1 MANCKKCGRSA
12 GLFRFICTSC
22 ERTLANEER
31 LKDTPKFDA
40 QNVYPD
46 SPEAASAEEIINAL
60 SPKPEQ
66 EAVEPIEKTTA
77 PKARKGCGIIAI
89 VLIFVVVFVGFED
102 LMVYLLRAFFGL
114 FVCLLTLGTMCS

>member
-1 MANCKKCGRSA
+1 
-12 GLFRFICTSC
+12 
-22 ERTLANEER
+22 
-31 LKDTPKFDA
+31 
-40 QNVYPD
+40 VYPD

-77 PKARKGCGIIAI
+77 QKARKGCGIIAI
-89 VLIFVVVFVGFED
+89 VLIFVGVFGGFEA
-102 LMVYLLRAFFGL
+102 LMGNLLGAFFGL

>member
-1 MANCKKCGRSA
+1 MAICKKCGRSA
-12 GLFRFICTSC
+12 GRFRFICTWC

-46 SPEAASAEEIINAL
+46 SPEAESAEEIINAL

-77 PKARKGCGIIAI
+77 QKCIAVGKGCAIISI
-89 VLIFVVVFVGFED
+89 VLIVAVVMLLNGIGSALDSFQDNVGCR
-102 LMVYLLRAFFGL
+102 VSSGN
-114 FVCLLTLGTMCS
+114 CK